1 MELWGWMVSQRKTGG
16 GGGGGGSGTG
26 TGTGT
31 GRGWGS
37 LPRRETESRFL

>member
-26 TGTGT
+26 TGTG
-31 GRGWGS
+31 RGWGS